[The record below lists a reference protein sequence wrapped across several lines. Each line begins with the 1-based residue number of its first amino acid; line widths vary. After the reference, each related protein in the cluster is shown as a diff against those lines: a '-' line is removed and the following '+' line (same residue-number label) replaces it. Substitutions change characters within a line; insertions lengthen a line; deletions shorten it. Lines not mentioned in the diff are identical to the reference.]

1 MSQVFDVMSDF
12 WKGTYHWESW
22 QTNKGHVDNDFVQRR
37 RRWWCRWFRGKRRR
51 RWCIFAFSQIGLPRE
66 RANGNLCHIKGLKK
80 ALHQNVVSLSPG
92 RDYMWKS
99 GTSDPP
105 AASVKGGIGGLCVGD
120 MSSPSVFAQGGALL
134 QLLPSSFEH
143 RYLHRYSTD
152 ISRCIFLQIFA
163 PNI

>member
-22 QTNKGHVDNDFVQRR
+22 QTYKGHVDNDFVQRR

-51 RWCIFAFSQIGLPRE
+51 RWCIFAFSQIGLSRE

-99 GTSDPP
+99 GTSDPT
-105 AASVKGGIGGLCVGD
+105 AASVKGALGVCVWEIW
-120 MSSPSVFAQGGALL
+120 AL
-134 QLLPSSFEH
+134 PP
-143 RYLHRYSTD
+143 YLHREGPHCNSCHHLSSTD
-152 ISRCIFLQIFA
+152 ICTGIAQIF
-163 PNI
+163 PGVFFSDIFTLI